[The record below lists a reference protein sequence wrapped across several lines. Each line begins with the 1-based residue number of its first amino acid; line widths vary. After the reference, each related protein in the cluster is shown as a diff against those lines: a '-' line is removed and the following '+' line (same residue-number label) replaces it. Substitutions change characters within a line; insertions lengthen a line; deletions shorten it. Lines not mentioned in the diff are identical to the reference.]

1 MELFIPSLLVLLI
14 AGLLSFLIIPRL
26 SVPIVLII
34 SLIILVIVM
43 RNHYSV
49 FYSEYRYQTWTE
61 QVKAYAP
68 YVVIGVL
75 IIFIFSSISFILQYK
90 SAPQGGLEIP
100 EVAPL
105 PSASSATNPVTSVIN
120 SAINGASNIAKSVQ
134 TTVTNAVNNVTKP
147 RANNGQSSYNLTSL
161 MPSANK
167 NKSIL

>member
-14 AGLLSFLIIPRL
+14 AGLLSFLVIPRL
-26 SVPIVLII
+26 SVPIVLIL
-34 SLIILVIVM
+34 SLIILIIVM

-105 PSASSATNPVTSVIN
+105 PSATSATNPVTSVIN
-120 SAINGASNIAKSVQ
+120 SAINTANDISKSVKA
-134 TTVTNAVNNVTKP
+134 TVTNVVNNINKP
-147 RANNGQSSYNLTSL
+147 KANGQSSYNLTSL
-161 MPSANK
+161 MPNSNK
-167 NKSIL
+167 NKTYA